1 MSGEKIRE
9 ERERREDKIPGIFS
23 FFISSLFL
31 KGNHRYFESRF
42 LAMYN
47 GSTRYAATNYKT
59 EKSED

>member
-31 KGNHRYFESRF
+31 KRKSRIF
-42 LAMYN
+42 
-47 GSTRYAATNYKT
+47 
-59 EKSED
+59 